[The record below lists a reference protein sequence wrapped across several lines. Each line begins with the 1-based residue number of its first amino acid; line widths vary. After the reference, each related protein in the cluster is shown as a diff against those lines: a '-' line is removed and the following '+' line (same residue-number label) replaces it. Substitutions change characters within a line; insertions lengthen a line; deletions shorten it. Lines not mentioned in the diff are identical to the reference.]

1 MLTHI
6 SKLISTINY
15 INYKNEE
22 VIFKREN
29 VNGATALYRF
39 TSFLFISRESSA
51 GKKKVDLAKEKK
63 KDIPMHFSSLIEELN
78 LFKIDLVKCFAFS
91 MQTIYQVH

>member
-1 MLTHI
+1 MELQLYTDSLHFY
-6 SKLISTINY
+6 L
-15 INYKNEE
+15 
-22 VIFKREN
+22 FPEN
-29 VNGATALYRF
+29 HPQ
-39 TSFLFISRESSA
+39 EK
-51 GKKKVDLAKEKK
+51 KKKVDLAKE